1 MDFFDN
7 NIESDVSFFEIGGGN
22 TNDDDL
28 FINFNNVDTSKISSG
43 NNINDINTLDN
54 QLNELQQSSN
64 FNDDSNT
71 KSIFGYSLANEIK
84 PSVRFDDSNNAYQ
97 PVSSDSLN
105 NNAWDT
111 PNVSFNDNIDYSNN
125 SNNSNSFNSFN
136 NSNIYDNTFTSTPNN
151 LNKQEQFYKKYA
163 ILKKIELYEESGV
176 KFSKKYTIDSDYD
189 EMFAEFSFIDSTE
202 SKKTHVDFYF
212 DMLSSSINTIESL
225 NQYYDPFGINLDGWG
240 ASIEDKSVSIK
251 DNLADIYEKYKDS
264 PAISPEIKLLGALI
278 FSGVCVHVANSKLKS
293 EANKC
298 INSEF
303 NNNPELAHLTS
314 QALQQKL
321 MQSHSQGTSLFSPS
335 QFGSIN
341 TSINPLNTHTNIN
354 MTNIQQPPHNVET
367 STSSM
372 TGLQPLNSSMTT
384 LPPPIDPTS
393 LPPPPNRAGNNDYAT
408 RNYAARTEPSTLAQ
422 SVSMP
427 RTQFSQNPNQGILPF
442 RSPALRPDMLPPS
455 SQQNIHQ
462 NNVLNILNNLKQK
475 TPETIALEGM
485 PIMQPQIEQYN
496 HFDATQ
502 QTQTLQTQ
510 QTQQYELPNTELNI
524 NDFEINQPTKKNKKK
539 KPSQN
544 TSTDL

>member
-7 NIESDVSFFEIGGGN
+7 NLEQDVSFFEMGN
-22 TNDDDL
+22 DSSANDDL
-28 FINFNNVDTSKISSG
+28 FINFNNVDSSKISSE
-43 NNINDINTLDN
+43 NNINDINSIDN
-54 QLNELQQSSN
+54 QLNELQHSSN

-71 KSIFGYSLANEIK
+71 KSIFGYSLANEVK
-84 PSVRFDDSNNAYQ
+84 PSVRFDDSNNSYQ
-97 PVSSDSLN
+97 PVSSDGLN
-105 NNAWDT
+105 NNWDT
-111 PNVSFNDNIDYSNN
+111 PNVSFNDHIDYSNN
-125 SNNSNSFNSFN
+125 SF
-136 NSNIYDNTFTSTPNN
+136 NSNINDNVFNNESSFTPPTSN

-163 ILKKIELYEESGV
+163 ILKKIELYEESGI

-189 EMFAEFSFIDSTE
+189 EMFAEFSFIDATE

-225 NQYYDPFGINLDGWG
+225 NQHYDPFGINLDGWG

-251 DNLADIYEKYKDS
+251 DNLAEIYEKYKDS

-321 MQSHSQGTSLFSPS
+321 MQSQGNSIFSPL
-335 QFGSIN
+335 QFN
-341 TSINPLNTHTNIN
+341 TSVNPLNSHSN
-354 MTNIQQPPHNVET
+354 MNLPTMSNYQQSNNLET
-367 STSSM
+367 STASM
-372 TGLQPLNSSMTT
+372 AGLQPLNSSMTT

-393 LPPPPNRAGNNDYAT
+393 LPPPPNRAGNNDYAN
-408 RNYAARTEPSTLAQ
+408 RNYAARPEPQHHSLAQ

-427 RTQFSQNPNQGILPF
+427 KSQFSQNPNQGILPY

-455 SQQNIHQ
+455 SQQQINQ
-462 NNVLNILNNLKQK
+462 NNVLSILNNLKQK
-475 TPETIALEGM
+475 SPETVALEGM
-485 PIMQPQIEQYN
+485 PIMQQPIDQYN

-502 QTQTLQTQ
+502 QQ
-510 QTQQYELPNTELNI
+510 QTQIQQNEQHTI
-524 NDFEINQPTKKNKKK
+524 NFEINQQPTKKNKKK
-539 KPSQN
+539 KSSSN